1 VYEMFPR
8 SAPQAGATSDLVTS
22 LRNTV
27 LPPVAHRSGATILVG
42 GVTAAG
48 IDFTHVLSSTLPL
61 FVAVAV
67 VVGLAALLLLIVF
80 RSLVIPLQAAVAN
93 LPSIGAALGVTVAI
107 FQDGWLGGL
116 LGVERGPIEPWLPV
130 MLFAIVR
137 ASRTR
142 ASR

>member
-1 VYEMFPR
+1 MYEVFPR
-8 SAPQAGATSDLVTS
+8 SAPQAGATSDLVTN

-48 IDFTHVLSSTLPL
+48 IDFTHVLSSKLPL
-61 FVAVAV
+61 FAAV

-80 RSLVIPLQAAVAN
+80 RSFVIPLQAAVTN
-93 LPSIGAALGVTVAI
+93 LLSIGAALGVTVAI

-116 LGVERGPIEPWLPV
+116 IGVEKGPIELWLPV